1 MLLLSP
7 SPSLSIPTNPFLVK
21 HNLCSR
27 FSLSLS
33 LSLWVSLFL
42 VYMYVW
48 ICLCMHVF
56 PSPRIFFFFLGLMLC
71 CLLAIRDLTRT
82 MLKHKKC
89 RIRDKFQPCAFATS
103 EPTSQNGFCRRDLVL
118 FGLSSSFSLIFPTL
132 GNLQREIRVSMGKW
146 VDILI

>member
-7 SPSLSIPTNPFLVK
+7 SHSLSTPSHPFLVK
-21 HNLCSR
+21 HNLRSR
-27 FSLSLS
+27 FSLF
-33 LSLWVSLFL
+33 LSLWVSLFFWYICMCEF
-42 VYMYVW
+42 VYA
-48 ICLCMHVF
+48 CMSF
-56 PSPRIFFFFLGLMLC
+56 PLQEFFIFFGLMLC

-89 RIRDKFQPCAFATS
+89 SIRDKFQPCAFATS

>member
-7 SPSLSIPTNPFLVK
+7 SPSLSTPTNPFLVK

-33 LSLWVSLFL
+33 EFLFIWYICMCEF
-42 VYMYVW
+42 VYA
-48 ICLCMHVF
+48 CMSF
-56 PSPRIFFFFLGLMLC
+56 PLQEISFFFLGLMLC